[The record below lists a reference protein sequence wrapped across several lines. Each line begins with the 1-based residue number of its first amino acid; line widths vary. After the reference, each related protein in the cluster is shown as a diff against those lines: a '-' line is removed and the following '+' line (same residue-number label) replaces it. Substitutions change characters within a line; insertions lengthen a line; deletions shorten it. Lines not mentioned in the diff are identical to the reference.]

1 MENWAWGAGI
11 GFIVLAWVVYMYLFP
26 IHKSDSSGQKRDW
39 TMSRIWEGFDGR
51 ASFSKF
57 QFWLWTWV
65 IILCLVSVWVARM
78 IVTQGVVSPID
89 DIPEA
94 LLGLLGLS
102 GVTSIWAKGITTQ
115 YVNQGLNKKP
125 MKKPKERLEDGRV
138 HEDNPFNRTA
148 RLQELLGEDS
158 GEPELAKMQMFL
170 FTLVAVVFFVITVA
184 DRINGGDEQA
194 LVLPD
199 LDRMWLVLM
208 GVSASGY
215 IGKKYVTRERPIIT
229 SIVPSS
235 VPIGTRIMV
244 TGRAL
249 GDKHVG
255 VLAVGPKLLKEPKE
269 KANIDWTDSV
279 ISLKLPNDLEPGEHL
294 VTVTVGDLTSEPYN
308 LNVPAHAD

>member
-1 MENWAWGAGI
+1 MEVWAWGSGI
-11 GFIVLAWVVYMYLFP
+11 GFMVLAWVVYVYLFP
-26 IHKSDSSGQKRDW
+26 IHKSDSSTQERDW
-39 TMSRIWEGFDGR
+39 TMSRLWEGFDGR

-65 IILCLVSVWVARM
+65 ITLCLVSVWVARM

-89 DIPEA
+89 DIPET

-102 GVTSIWAKGITTQ
+102 GGTSIWAKGITTQ
-115 YVNQGLNKKP
+115 YVNQRLNKKP
-125 MKKPKERLEDGRV
+125 VKKPEEAEENK
-138 HEDNPFNRTA
+138 DNLFNRTT
-148 RLQELLGEDS
+148 RLQELLAEDS
-158 GEPELAKMQMFL
+158 GAPELAKMQMFL

-184 DRINGGDEQA
+184 DRIHSGINGGDVQT

-208 GVSASGY
+208 GISAGGY

-235 VPIGTRIMV
+235 APIGKRIMV

-255 VLAVGPKLLKEPKE
+255 VLAIGPKLYKEPKE
-269 KANIDWTDSV
+269 KADIDWTDSV
-279 ISLKLPNDLEPGEHL
+279 ISLKLPNDLDPGEYP
-294 VTVTVGDLTSEPYN
+294 VRVIVSDLPSEPHN
-308 LNVPAHAD
+308 LNALAHAD